1 MVNHLGKLE
10 PNGPLRL
17 HSDFILVLAK
27 NDIRVYPTSELPKN
41 IEPLYELVRTRIE
54 TLPRLNHHR

>member
-54 TLPRLNHHR
+54 TLSRLNHHR